1 MLKEEYIKQLMDGVY
16 RQKTLNLFDYTA
28 ENFSPEGEEF
38 SNCIDWA
45 NDLVQEKLAIYTDN
59 ERTTLQLTNFGRYWI
74 LKGGYDVYLRDSIR
88 KKEIR
93 KLKDFEKEKLIKEKE
108 ELMEARLKLTHFRL
122 WGFWLSLIISLIGFT
137 LSLFNLY
144 LILSNK
150 K

>member
-16 RQKTLNLFDYTA
+16 KQKKLNLFDYTA

-38 SNCIDWA
+38 TNCIEWA
-45 NDLVQEKLAIYTDN
+45 NDLVKEKLAVFTDK
-59 ERTTLQLTNFGRYWI
+59 ERTTLQLTNFGRYWM
-74 LKGGYDVYLRDSIR
+74 LKGGYDFYLRDSIR
-88 KKEIR
+88 KREAR

-108 ELMEARLKLTHFRL
+108 ELLEARLKLTHFRL